1 MQNLTHSYYCGAS
14 TTQIIY
20 ETIGVYFDRICE
32 QHPDQD
38 ALIVRHQ
45 DVRWT
50 YRELQK
56 KVNELATGL
65 LALGIAPGD
74 RVGIWGPN
82 SHEWVMVQLATA
94 KIGAIM
100 VCINPAY
107 RLYELEFAL
116 NKVECKV
123 VIAAESFKTSDYLG
137 MLNTLAPELAAS
149 EPGNLQAE
157 KLPHLRTVIRM
168 GAAKTEGM
176 LNFEDVCLL
185 GGGVEADRL
194 GELQELL
201 KPDDA
206 INIQFTSGTTG
217 NPKGATLTHCNILNN
232 GYLTGEAMKLTET
245 DRLCIPVPLYHCFG
259 MVLSVLACVSHGSA
273 MVFPGE
279 AFDPL
284 ETLRAVEAEKC
295 TALHGVPTMFITE
308 LDHPQFAEFD
318 LSSLRTGIMAGAPCP
333 VEIMKRVISQMH
345 MEDILIGYGQTEL
358 SPINNMTLPDDSLER
373 RTETVGR
380 AMPWVEIKIVDES
393 NRVVAIGEKGEICT
407 RGYSVMREYWNDP
420 ERTAETIDEAGW
432 LHSGDLATMDG
443 EGYVRIVGR
452 IKDMIIRGGENIYPR
467 EIEEFLYQHP
477 AISEVQVF
485 GVPDDKMGEEVCA
498 WIQLNAGRKLSAD
511 DVKDYCRDKITHF
524 KIPRYI
530 DFVDE
535 YPMTVTGKIQKFVMR
550 ETMIARL
557 SPSEAVQAGE

>member
-1 MQNLTHSYYCGAS
+1 MKTLDQSYYCGAS

-20 ETIGVYFDRICE
+20 ETIGVYFDRICG
-32 QHPDQD
+32 QYPDKD
-38 ALIVRHQ
+38 ALVVRHQ

-50 YRELQK
+50 YRELQQ
-56 KVNELATGL
+56 KVDELAVGL
-65 LALGIAPGD
+65 LALGIEPGD

-82 SHEWVMVQLATA
+82 SYEWVTVQLATA

-116 NKVECKV
+116 NKVECKLV
-123 VIAAESFKTSDYLG
+123 VTAEKFKTSDYLG
-137 MLNTLAPELAAS
+137 MLNTLAPELADS
-149 EPGNLQAE
+149 KPGALQAE

-168 GAAKTEGM
+168 GAGETAGM
-176 LNFEDVCLL
+176 LNFGAVCGL
-185 GGGVEADRL
+185 GGEKDGDQLRALE
-194 GELQELL
+194 GLL

-232 GYLTGEAMKLTET
+232 GYLAGEAMRLTEA

-259 MVLSVLACVSHGSA
+259 MVLAVLACVSHGSA

-284 ETLRAVEAEKC
+284 ETLQTVEAEGC

-308 LDHPQFAEFD
+308 LDHPRFGEFD

-345 MEDILIGYGQTEL
+345 MEDILIGYGQTEV
-358 SPINNMTLPDDSLER
+358 SPLNHMTLPNDSLER

-380 AMPWVEIKIVDES
+380 AVPWVEIKVIDDA
-393 NRVVAIGEKGEICT
+393 NRVVPVGEKGEICT

-432 LHSGDLATMDG
+432 LHSGDLATMDK

-467 EIEEFLYQHP
+467 EVEEFLYQHP

-485 GVPDDKMGEEVCA
+485 GIPHEKMGEEVCA
-498 WIQLNAGRKLSAD
+498 WVQLNEGQSMTEDELKAFCQD
-511 DVKDYCRDKITHF
+511 QITHF
-524 KIPRYI
+524 KIPRHVR
-530 DFVDE
+530 FVTE

-550 ETMIARL
+550 DQMVAALKE
-557 SPSEAVQAGE
+557 

>member
-50 YRELQK
+50 YCELQK

-149 EPGNLQAE
+149 EPGKLQAE

-194 GELQELL
+194 EELQELL

-345 MEDILIGYGQTEL
+345 MEDILIAYGQTEL

-485 GVPDDKMGEEVCA
+485 GIPDEKMGEEVCA
-498 WIQLNAGRKLSAD
+498 WVQLNDGQTMTEEDLKAFC
-511 DVKDYCRDKITHF
+511 KDQITHF
-524 KIPRYI
+524 KIPRYVR
-530 DFVDE
+530 FVTE

-550 ETMIARL
+550 DEMVKEL
-557 SPSEAVQAGE
+557 NP

>member
-50 YRELQK
+50 YCELQK

-82 SHEWVMVQLATA
+82 SHEWVLVQLATA

-149 EPGNLQAE
+149 EPGKLQAE

-168 GAAKTEGM
+168 GTVKTEGM

-194 GELQELL
+194 EELQELL

-345 MEDILIGYGQTEL
+345 MEDILIAYGQTEL

-485 GVPDDKMGEEVCA
+485 GIPDEKMGEEVCA
-498 WIQLNAGRKLSAD
+498 WVQLNDGQTMTEEDLKAFC
-511 DVKDYCRDKITHF
+511 KDQITHF
-524 KIPRYI
+524 KIPRYVR
-530 DFVDE
+530 FVTE

-550 ETMIARL
+550 DEMVKEL
-557 SPSEAVQAGE
+557 NP

>member
-1 MQNLTHSYYCGAS
+1 MKTLSKSYYCGAS

-32 QHPDQD
+32 QHPEQD

-149 EPGNLQAE
+149 EPGKLQAE
-157 KLPHLRTVIRM
+157 RLPHLRTVIRM
-168 GAAKTEGM
+168 GTVKTEGM

-194 GELQELL
+194 EELQELL

-485 GVPDDKMGEEVCA
+485 GIPDEKMGEEVCA
-498 WIQLNAGRKLSAD
+498 WVQLNDGQKMTEEDLKAFC
-511 DVKDYCRDKITHF
+511 KDQITHF
-524 KIPRYI
+524 KIPRYVR
-530 DFVDE
+530 FVTE

-550 ETMIARL
+550 DEMVKEL
-557 SPSEAVQAGE
+557 NP

>member
-1 MQNLTHSYYCGAS
+1 MKTLDQSYYCGAS

-20 ETIGVYFDRICE
+20 ETIGVYFDRICG
-32 QHPDQD
+32 QYPDKD
-38 ALIVRHQ
+38 ALVVRHQ

-50 YRELQK
+50 YRELQQ
-56 KVNELATGL
+56 KVDELAVGL
-65 LALGIAPGD
+65 LALGIEPGD

-82 SHEWVMVQLATA
+82 SYEWVTVQLATA

-116 NKVECKV
+116 NKVECKLV
-123 VIAAESFKTSDYLG
+123 VTAEKFKTSDYLG
-137 MLNTLAPELAAS
+137 MLNTLAPELADS
-149 EPGNLQAE
+149 KPGALQAE

-168 GAAKTEGM
+168 GAGETAGM
-176 LNFEDVCLL
+176 LNFGAVCGL
-185 GGGVEADRL
+185 GGEKDGDQLRALE
-194 GELQELL
+194 GLL

-232 GYLTGEAMKLTET
+232 GYLAGEAMRLTEA

-259 MVLSVLACVSHGSA
+259 MVLAVLACVSHGSA

-284 ETLRAVEAEKC
+284 ETLQTVEAEGC

-308 LDHPQFAEFD
+308 LDHPRFGEFD

-345 MEDILIGYGQTEL
+345 MEDILIGYGQTEV
-358 SPINNMTLPDDSLER
+358 SPLNHMTLPNDSLER

-380 AMPWVEIKIVDES
+380 AVPWVEIKVIDDA
-393 NRVVAIGEKGEICT
+393 NRVVPIGEKGEICT

-432 LHSGDLATMDG
+432 LHSGDLATMDK

-467 EIEEFLYQHP
+467 EVEEFLYQHP

-485 GVPDDKMGEEVCA
+485 GIPHEKMGEEVCA
-498 WIQLNAGRKLSAD
+498 WVQLNEGQSMTEDELKAF
-511 DVKDYCRDKITHF
+511 CQEQITHF
-524 KIPRYI
+524 KIPRHVR
-530 DFVDE
+530 FVTE

-550 ETMIARL
+550 DQMVAALKE
-557 SPSEAVQAGE
+557 

>member
-149 EPGNLQAE
+149 EPGKLQAE

-168 GAAKTEGM
+168 GTVKTEGM

-485 GVPDDKMGEEVCA
+485 GIPDEKMGEEVCA
-498 WIQLNAGRKLSAD
+498 WVQLNDGQKMTEEDLKAFC
-511 DVKDYCRDKITHF
+511 KDQITHF
-524 KIPRYI
+524 KIPRYVR
-530 DFVDE
+530 FVTE

-550 ETMIARL
+550 DEMVKEL
-557 SPSEAVQAGE
+557 NP

>member
-149 EPGNLQAE
+149 EPGKLQAE

-168 GAAKTEGM
+168 GAAKTDGM
-176 LNFEDVCLL
+176 LNFAEVCLL

-194 GELQELL
+194 EELQELL

-232 GYLTGEAMKLTET
+232 GYLTGEAMKLTAT

-485 GVPDDKMGEEVCA
+485 GIPDEKMGEEVCA
-498 WIQLNAGRKLSAD
+498 WVQLNDGQTMTEEDLKAFC
-511 DVKDYCRDKITHF
+511 KDQITHF
-524 KIPRYI
+524 KIPRYVR
-530 DFVDE
+530 FVTE

-550 ETMIARL
+550 DEMVKEL
-557 SPSEAVQAGE
+557 NP